1 MRKYLFI
8 LSLLV
13 IVPLAYSSNIVTIK
27 CGAPSYIGKDAVVYQ
42 IDDYISYKRTQVAGS
57 KVNSDSTFSVSFE
70 VDQTKKVLIEIDNII
85 AQLYVTPGG
94 FYDVMFPK
102 LDETQVSK
110 TAGGE
115 AQLYF
120 FDLDS
125 NDVNYKI
132 LNFTLW
138 IDEFMLENS
147 SLNIVDK
154 ELFRAKFDT
163 LMQYAYEY
171 YKDEEDLFVRTYVTY
186 HMAQLEQMSVSRKHG
201 DRKIKNYARY
211 FHKQPIQY
219 QNDQYMIFFN
229 NYFKNVMAGMNFKI
243 ENKVYLA
250 SIKNSPTLMKKA
262 MSEDLRFK
270 SDQLT
275 ELVLIKAMKQNFY
288 TGQYAQSNILT
299 ILDSLRMFSK
309 YPEHQKIS
317 GNIIGQLTTLEPGY
331 PAPEIR
337 LRSKSGEMINW
348 KTFKG
353 KYVYLNFFE
362 TWSETA
368 LKEMKQYPDLR
379 DKYGADIE
387 FVSICMDEDSSAL
400 QKFLNQHETFNWK
413 FYHIGEQREL
423 IKRFKVKSVP
433 SYFLIDQEGYL
444 VAAPAL
450 SPSPNGKYETID
462 KTFFYIRKALHPNQT
477 FKVGQLD
484 D

>member
-1 MRKYLFI
+1 MRKLLSILFLFAFT
-8 LSLLV
+8 LS
-13 IVPLAYSSNIVTIK
+13 AYASNIVTIE
-27 CGAPSYIGKDAVVYQ
+27 CGAPSYIGKNVNVYQ
-42 IDDYISYKRTQVAGS
+42 VDDYLSYKRSKIAGAS
-57 KVNSDSTFSVSFE
+57 VGLDSTFSVSFE
-70 VDQTKKVLIEIDNII
+70 VTETRKVLIEIDNII
-85 AQLYVTPGG
+85 SALYVSPGK

-102 LDETQVSK
+102 VADKQVSK

-115 AQLYF
+115 AQLF
-120 FDLDS
+120 FFNLDT

-132 LNFTLW
+132 LNFNLW

-147 SLNIVDK
+147 SLNIVNK

-163 LMQYAYEY
+163 LMSYAYQY
-171 YKDEEDLFVRTYVTY
+171 YKDEKDLFVKTYVTY

-201 DRKIKNYARY
+201 DRKIKNFARY
-211 FHKQPIQY
+211 FQKQEIHY
-219 QNDQYMIFFN
+219 QNDQYMTFFN
-229 NYFKNVMAGMNFKI
+229 NYFKNVMAGMNYKV

-250 SIKNSPTLMKKA
+250 SLKNSPTLMKKA
-262 MSEDLRFK
+262 MSEDLRFRSK
-270 SDQLT
+270 RLT

-288 TGQYAQSNILT
+288 TGQYAQSNILMV
-299 ILDSLRMFSK
+299 LDSLKGHSEFK
-309 YPEHQKIS
+309 EHQIIA
-317 GNIIGQLTTLEPGY
+317 GNVINQLTKLEPGY

-337 LRSKSGEMINW
+337 LKDNKNETVNW

-387 FVSICMDEDSSAL
+387 FVSICMDDDSIAL
-400 QKFLNQHETFNWK
+400 TKYLEQHKEFNWK
-413 FYHIGEQREL
+413 FFHIGENRDL
-423 IKRFKVKSVP
+423 IKRFNVKSVP
-433 SYFLIDQEGYL
+433 AYFLIDQEGYL

-462 KTFFYIRKALHPNQT
+462 KTFFYIRKALHPTET
-477 FKVGQLD
+477 FKVGQMND
-484 D
+484 